1 MRPGRGGIGA
11 TCPVRGKISHLVD
24 VPERLTCDYSQ
35 TRREFVLP
43 TGLPF
48 PAGPL
53 LSCTR
58 AAPRM
63 HQSGVTA
70 PPALRPLV
78 APVEELFPRQA
89 AAM

>member
-1 MRPGRGGIGA
+1 VRPGRGGIRA
-11 TCPVRGKISHLVD
+11 TRPVQGKISHLVD
-24 VPERLTCDYSQ
+24 VPERLTCDHSQ

-58 AAPRM
+58 TESRM
-63 HQSGVTA
+63 HRSGVTA
-70 PPALRPLV
+70 SPAFHPLV

-89 AAM
+89 AVT